1 MPRIGPKIKHTRLLK
16 GLTLRDLADAAGCS
30 ESLLSKI
37 ENGRANPSLKMIHRI
52 ASALGTPVA
61 GLFQHGGDPDDVV
74 LRRGKRPVV
83 ETDQIRRGEGVQ
95 LEAVIPSASGH
106 LLSGYINHIEPGG
119 GSDGVIQH
127 EGEEFGYVLEGQ
139 IELNVG
145 WPALP
150 GRRRRQL
157 PFSLGAGALLPKRRQ
172 EEGAHSL
179 AQYSADILIRLCQA
193 RMFPVSGI
201 SFKELDTFA
210 ALALGLSF
218 VDDVCDKS
226 P

>member
-1 MPRIGPKIKHTRLLK
+1 LDRLNPGRGAGKDRKAPLTPRIGPKIKHTRLLK

-37 ENGRANPSLKMIHRI
+37 ENGRANPSLKMIHRV

-83 ETDQIRRGEGVQ
+83 ETDQMRRGEGVQ
-95 LEAVIPSASGH
+95 LEALIPNASGH

-139 IELNVG
+139 IELSV
-145 WPALP
+145 
-150 GRRRRQL
+150 GRRRYRV
-157 PFSLGAGALLPKRRQ
+157 G
-172 EEGAHSL
+172 EGDSFHFRSERAHSYRNVGKKK
-179 AQYSADILIRLCQA
+179 ARILWLNT
-193 RMFPVSGI
+193 PP
-201 SFKELDTFA
+201 TF
-210 ALALGLSF
+210 
-218 VDDVCDKS
+218 
-226 P
+226 